1 MSAFASVQIIG
12 APTACRKGRQD
23 TWRRISG
30 LIATRLRGRF
40 GHQVRV
46 AYLDLSHPACPPLPV
61 GAQLPLILVDGQ
73 LLSSG
78 GKLSGPAIRKRLE
91 ELGLRPEETRQQS
104 RS

>member
-1 MSAFASVQIIG
+1 MSALASVQIIG
-12 APTACRKGRQD
+12 APIACKKGRQD
-23 TWRRISG
+23 TWRRIGG
-30 LIATRLRGRF
+30 LIATQLRGRF

-46 AYLDLSHPACPPLPV
+46 AYFDLSDPACPPLPA
-61 GAQLPLILVDGQ
+61 GARLPLVLVDGQ

-91 ELGLRPEETRQQS
+91 ALGLRPEVQRQQG